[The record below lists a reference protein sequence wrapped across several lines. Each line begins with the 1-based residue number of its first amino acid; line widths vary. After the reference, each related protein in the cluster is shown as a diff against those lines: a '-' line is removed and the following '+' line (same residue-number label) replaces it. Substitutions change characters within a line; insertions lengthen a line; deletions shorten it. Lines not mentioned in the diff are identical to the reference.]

1 MAFLSFCFAV
11 MAMTGCAKREIKNIN
26 SQGTEIICFGDSIT
40 FGYGAGP
47 SEDYPTALTKL
58 LNEQVVNAGID
69 GDTTVKAL
77 ERLQADILDKNP
89 RLVIVEFCGNDFLK
103 KVPFDDTVKN
113 IREITDKVQ
122 ARGAMV
128 AIVDISSGM
137 FLKQYRSAFKKIA
150 REKDAVFVPSVLSR
164 IITNPA
170 MKSDFLHPN
179 ARGYQ
184 LVAERVAHAVTPCLQ
199 KNAAVKN
206 SPKK

>member
-58 LNEQVVNAGID
+58 LNEPVVNAGID

-137 FLKQYRSAFKKIA
+137 FF
-150 REKDAVFVPSVLSR
+150 
-164 IITNPA
+164 
-170 MKSDFLHPN
+170 
-179 ARGYQ
+179 
-184 LVAERVAHAVTPCLQ
+184 
-199 KNAAVKN
+199 
-206 SPKK
+206 

>member
-1 MAFLSFCFAV
+1 MRKSRSQVMAFLSFCFAV

-58 LNEQVVNAGID
+58 LNEPVVNAGID

-184 LVAERVAHAVTPCLQ
+184 LVAERVA
-199 KNAAVKN
+199 
-206 SPKK
+206 